1 MGIKLL
7 TIISICMILLIGGI
21 FAYNHIVQEKN
32 KIDCYKPFDVI
43 YLKPSEIKYASN
55 LANKINGVIV
65 IPELNQIIARTEI
78 LSCKDFDA
86 NNYINLGDE
95 DGYI

>member
-1 MGIKLL
+1 MGMKLL
-7 TIISICMILLIGGI
+7 TIISICMVLLIGGI
-21 FAYNHIVQEKN
+21 FAYNHIVQKEN
-32 KIDCYKPFDVI
+32 KIDCSKPFDVI

-78 LSCKDFDA
+78 LSCKEFDVD
-86 NNYINLGDE
+86 NYLNLGVE
-95 DGYI
+95 DGNI